1 MQRSTNFA
9 GCYSTFRVFSGLA
22 EVLFRPA
29 LDLPWTRERLVLVL
43 RSEKAFRF
51 CARLPKAFELGPV
64 TVAPGVETGAT

>member
-1 MQRSTNFA
+1 M
-9 GCYSTFRVFSGLA
+9 A

-29 LDLPWTRERLVLVL
+29 LDLPWTRERLVPVL